1 MVPTASVETI
11 AISEFKARCLAILEK
26 VRRTGRPV
34 MITRRGDP
42 VAEIVPPSPTHS
54 EETWLGSAI
63 GTGHIVGD
71 LIAPA
76 SDEREWETLS
86 K

>member
-1 MVPTASVETI
+1 
-11 AISEFKARCLAILEK
+11 
-26 VRRTGRPV
+26 

-42 VAEIVPPSPTHS
+42 VAEIVPPSPTHTAQ
-54 EETWLGSAI
+54 TWLGSAV
-63 GTGHIVGD
+63 GTGRIIGD

-76 SDEREWETLS
+76 SDESEWEALS